1 MQELDKYSSDSD
13 AVFLQRFF
21 KTGKGEYG
29 DGDIFIGVRVPAT
42 RKVCA
47 LFRLLPLSEV
57 QKLIQSP
64 IHEHRLAGLIILTLQ
79 YPNSDDKNSIFD
91 LYIRMLDAGNIN
103 NWDLVDVSCAR
114 ILGSY
119 SQNDRTILYELARNE
134 KLWHRR
140 TAIVASSYFI
150 AQGDPTITLDILEI
164 TKLDSRDL
172 IQKANGWMLREVGKR
187 CDEQILRNFLDLN
200 AATLP
205 RVMLRYSIEHLSE
218 TDRKRYLCM
227 RNV

>member
-1 MQELDKYSSDSD
+1 
-13 AVFLQRFF
+13 
-21 KTGKGEYG
+21 
-29 DGDIFIGVRVPAT
+29 
-42 RKVCA
+42 
-47 LFRLLPLSEV
+47 
-57 QKLIQSP
+57 
-64 IHEHRLAGLIILTLQ
+64 
-79 YPNSDDKNSIFD
+79 
-91 LYIRMLDAGNIN
+91 MLDAGNIN
-103 NWDLVDVSCAR
+103 NWDLVDVSCGR

-187 CDEQILRNFLDLN
+187 CDKQILRDFLDLN